1 MGKRENSF
9 RKAAKRYEKW
19 LSSYCQ
25 LDRRALVIKEEK
37 MGKSAF
43 AFLRGTF
50 FRWPYYLKAI
60 EPRVL
65 KVPSVLCVAD
75 IHLENYGTWRDAE
88 GRLVQGIN
96 DFAEG
101 AELPFTSDIVRLAA
115 SALLEGS
122 NPAALSGKA
131 AVAAI
136 EAGYRRGLSGRP
148 QPFVLEDLYPSLR
161 DLAIVKGKAAEEEWE
176 KIRRDGE
183 V

>member
-1 MGKRENSF
+1 CRNVRVSGASMGKRESSF
-9 RKAAKRYEKW
+9 RKAAKRYDKW

-25 LDRRALVIKEEK
+25 LDRKALVIKEEK
-37 MGKSAF
+37 MGESAF

-50 FRWPYYLKAI
+50 FRWPYYLTAI

-65 KVPSVLCVAD
+65 MSPSVRFVAE

-88 GRLVQGIN
+88 GRLVWGIN
-96 DFAEG
+96 DFDEA

-122 NPAALSGKA
+122 KPAALPGKA

-136 EAGYRRGLSGRP
+136 EAGYRRGLS
-148 QPFVLEDLYPSLR
+148 
-161 DLAIVKGKAAEEEWE
+161 
-176 KIRRDGE
+176 
-183 V
+183 